1 MPASSESSHRAVSG
15 KLRVYVPATVAMLR
29 ELVVD
34 RELRAVND
42 TAFAVTPALREAY
55 ASGDDEE
62 LAEVAMGEAA
72 RASLRLLADGQAGFE
87 LGGEDAGAE
96 IIDVVDPADADA
108 PAPAAPA
115 SRRPVFRRAVIA
127 ADVTDAI
134 LRPDLDDAVVRLTG
148 PIPYDRI
155 ASVHVDLV
163 DAEPAVAKA
172 VDVIDAAD
180 MGDPDA
186 EFVLGDAED
195 HQLAWYATQEV
206 PFLLD
211 LL

>member
-1 MPASSESSHRAVSG
+1 
-15 KLRVYVPATVAMLR
+15 MLR
-29 ELVVD
+29 ELVAE
-34 RELRAVND
+34 REIRALND

-62 LAEVAMGEAA
+62 LAEVAMAEAA
-72 RASLRLLADGQAGFE
+72 RASLRLLAEEQAAVDE
-87 LGGEDAGAE
+87 SADAGE
-96 IIDVVDPADADA
+96 SDSA
-108 PAPAAPA
+108 P
-115 SRRPVFRRAVIA
+115 RGPVFRRAVIA
-127 ADVTDAI
+127 ADVDGVT
-134 LRPDLDDAVVRLTG
+134 LRPDLDDAVVRLSA

-155 ASVHVDLV
+155 ASVHVDL
-163 DAEPAVAKA
+163 AEAESEVSKA

-195 HQLAWYATQEV
+195 HQLAWYAAQEL